1 MTRGADLD
9 QKTLK
14 IINNK
19 HSRHILFGLC
29 FRKVGREEMK
39 EKEEK
44 QSRECFIIIAK
55 ES

>member
-14 IINNK
+14 MINNK
-19 HSRHILFGLC
+19 HSGHILFGLC
-29 FRKVGREEMK
+29 FRKVGQEEMK

-44 QSRECFIIIAK
+44 QQQQLLL
-55 ES
+55 

>member
-14 IINNK
+14 MINNK
-19 HSRHILFGLC
+19 HSGHILFGLC

-39 EKEEK
+39 EEEK
-44 QSRECFIIIAK
+44 QQQQLLL
-55 ES
+55 